1 MPVVVTGASGRIG
14 RVAVPAL
21 ARRGEVRAVVR
32 SREHREDLR
41 STGAKVAVCHLEDD
55 ATLRVVMDGAHTLV
69 HLAGGVD
76 VEEDEVE
83 EANAGT
89 VREAIAVAT
98 DADVKRVIL
107 VSSPGARV
115 DAPTPYLRAKGAAE
129 EAVAGSGLEHV
140 ILRTTHVYGVG
151 QWWWELMRLAGQ
163 RRFGAVVV
171 GTGTQRLAPIHVNDL
186 VSAIVAADDRA
197 ASLGGTFGLQAP
209 DVVSADDVVDLVVG
223 RRRRKVHAPD
233 ARRARQ
239 LLGVLTDSA
248 FELLSADSLADAPD
262 AAAEFGLSPKP
273 LAEGLAELAG

>member
-41 STGAKVAVCHLEDD
+41 RAGGKVAVCHLEDD

-89 VREAIAVAT
+89 VREAIAVA
-98 DADVKRVIL
+98 AEAGVRRVIL

-115 DAPTPYLRAKGAAE
+115 DAATSYLRAKAAAE
-129 EAVAGSGLEHV
+129 EAVVRSGLEHV
-140 ILRTTHVYGVG
+140 ILRTTHVYGAG
-151 QWWWELMRLAGQ
+151 QWWWELMRVAA
-163 RRFGAVVV
+163 RRRLRAVVV
-171 GTGTQRLAPIHVNDL
+171 GTGTQRLAPIHVSDL

-197 ASLGGTFGLQAP
+197 ASVGGTFGLEGP
-209 DVVSADDVVDLVVG
+209 DVVSGDDVVDLAAG

-239 LLGVLTDSA
+239 LLGAMSDSA
-248 FELLSADSLADAPD
+248 FGLLAADSLADAPD
-262 AAAEFGLSPKP
+262 AAAEFGLAQKP
-273 LAEGLAELAG
+273 IAEGFAGLDG